1 MSSTPERRK
10 NLSLRELVDK
20 AYVII
25 EPFFD
30 PANAWNGQSL
40 EHLAYHV
47 VREQLPDI
55 APQDAQ
61 VIVSAAT
68 RIYRSK
74 HQDPSKPLVTRLYP
88 LLFVLLWSTG
98 FIGAKYGLP
107 YAEPLSFLSA
117 RYVLVIAIMGM
128 VALVTR
134 APWPSLATPVAA
146 HRHHRRARACAV
158 PGRRLHRHPPR
169 PAGGHHCP
177 GGGAAAAAH
186 RAGGRRHPG

>member
-40 EHLAYHV
+40 EHLAYRV

-55 APQDAQ
+55 APQDVQ
-61 VIVSAAT
+61 VIVSAST

-74 HQDPSKPLVTRLYP
+74 IK
-88 LLFVLLWSTG
+88 
-98 FIGAKYGLP
+98 
-107 YAEPLSFLSA
+107 
-117 RYVLVIAIMGM
+117 
-128 VALVTR
+128 
-134 APWPSLATPVAA
+134 TP
-146 HRHHRRARACAV
+146 
-158 PGRRLHRHPPR
+158 
-169 PAGGHHCP
+169 
-177 GGGAAAAAH
+177 
-186 RAGGRRHPG
+186 